1 MINDVHCCLDDKKI
15 TYANA
20 VKLRP
25 QILLYEIFFQ
35 SVFLRKIREKY
46 TTKRFLKIESE
57 HDFPFYGYVWRCV
70 KYEYSK
76 DRVRLARWE
85 TGYLQLGRT
94 EPNFFQFKLV
104 STRPARFDTDCYNV
118 SKIAGDCY
126 FAKM

>member
-57 HDFPFYGYVWRCV
+57 NDFPFYGYV
-70 KYEYSK
+70 
-76 DRVRLARWE
+76 
-85 TGYLQLGRT
+85 
-94 EPNFFQFKLV
+94 
-104 STRPARFDTDCYNV
+104 
-118 SKIAGDCY
+118 
-126 FAKM
+126 